1 MKKII
6 FLLLIVGNIFV
17 YSYEKAEKIEN
28 EIKKIDKIEEKNM
41 NKTSEKKEILEEE
54 LNSLQNTYNIRAEK
68 MEKLKENS
76 KTGWNRD
83 EYKKI
88 LKKYEKIQNEEMD
101 IINKKSKE
109 LKVIDQGLSI
119 MNKDN
124 QEVLK
129 Q

>member
-28 EIKKIDKIEEKNM
+28 KMKKIDKIEEKNV

-101 IINKKSKE
+101 VINKKNKE

-129 Q
+129 

>member
-6 FLLLIVGNIFV
+6 FLLLITGNIFV

-28 EIKKIDKIEEKNM
+28 EIKKIDKIEEKNV

-101 IINKKSKE
+101 IINKKNKE
-109 LKVIDQGLSI
+109 LKVIDQGLPI

-129 Q
+129 

>member
-28 EIKKIDKIEEKNM
+28 KIKKIDKIEEKNV

-101 IINKKSKE
+101 IINKKNKE

-129 Q
+129 

>member
-1 MKKII
+1 MKKIM
-6 FLLLIVGNIFV
+6 FLLLITGNIFA
-17 YSYEKAEKIEN
+17 YAYEKAEKIES
-28 EIKKIDKIEEKNM
+28 EIKKIDKIEEKNI
-41 NKTSEKKEILEEE
+41 NKTSAKKEILEEE
-54 LNSLQNTYNIRAEK
+54 LNSLQNTYSIRAEK

-101 IINKKSKE
+101 IINKKNKE

-124 QEVLK
+124 REVLE

>member
-1 MKKII
+1 M
-6 FLLLIVGNIFV
+6 
-17 YSYEKAEKIEN
+17 
-28 EIKKIDKIEEKNM
+28 KKIDKIEEKNV

-101 IINKKSKE
+101 IINKKNKE

-119 MNKDN
+119 MNKGN

-129 Q
+129 

>member
-28 EIKKIDKIEEKNM
+28 KMKKIDKIEEKNV

-101 IINKKSKE
+101 IINKKNKE

-129 Q
+129 

>member
-1 MKKII
+1 
-6 FLLLIVGNIFV
+6 
-17 YSYEKAEKIEN
+17 
-28 EIKKIDKIEEKNM
+28 
-41 NKTSEKKEILEEE
+41 
-54 LNSLQNTYNIRAEK
+54 

-101 IINKKSKE
+101 IINKKNKE

-119 MNKDN
+119 MNKGN

-129 Q
+129 

>member
-6 FLLLIVGNIFV
+6 FLLLITGNIFV

-28 EIKKIDKIEEKNM
+28 EIKKIDKIEEKNV

-101 IINKKSKE
+101 IINKKNKE

-129 Q
+129 

>member
-28 EIKKIDKIEEKNM
+28 KMKKIDKIEEKNV

-101 IINKKSKE
+101 IINKKNKE

-119 MNKDN
+119 MNKGN

-129 Q
+129 

>member
-28 EIKKIDKIEEKNM
+28 KIKKIDKIEEKNV

-101 IINKKSKE
+101 IINKKNKE

-119 MNKDN
+119 MNKGN